1 MTSNEGSLKPSK
13 IPSKIIKTSFFE
25 PDFARNILNI
35 FLERSKKRLKNR
47 ACDLCLYTIH
57 LLLSNDPILDS
68 FAKEAGGQNGE
79 CQKTLYEGI
88 FSSQCCHADLLMMS
102 FVFSQQHWPTHH
114 HTILLLLM
122 LLTALISLLFVVTVD
137 FLWWFWLLLTI
148 MAAISFEIFIC
159 MSHNY
164 LYHVHIILEW
174 FKSWVAHL
182 RGLCTKEGPF
192 SWAAAML

>member
-1 MTSNEGSLKPSK
+1 M
-13 IPSKIIKTSFFE
+13 
-25 PDFARNILNI
+25 
-35 FLERSKKRLKNR
+35 LKNR
-47 ACDLCLYTIH
+47 ACVCELH

-114 HTILLLLM
+114 HTILLLL
-122 LLTALISLLFVVTVD
+122 LTALISSMFVVTVD
-137 FLWWFWLLLTI
+137 FLWWFWLLTI
-148 MAAISFEIFIC
+148 MAAVSFEKFIC
-159 MSHNY
+159 LSHNCIC
-164 LYHVHIILEW
+164 HVHIILEW

-182 RGLCTKEGPF
+182 RGLCRKKALFMRCCNAKASFLKSAFIFLKKTQGVLSHILEQWTGIRFILHCSVFQVQF
-192 SWAAAML
+192 SVFCT